1 MRRDDP
7 RVPEARAIPLAE
19 VVARLDV
26 PGLHRTGHELVGPCP
41 VCGGSDR
48 FGVNARK
55 GVWQCRRCGGKGDG
69 IALVRFVLGCDFVAA
84 LDWLVGQ
91 ACVQIDPAEAAR
103 RAAERARAKAA
114 AEARA
119 EKERRDAIAQAVAI
133 WKQGEPG
140 ERSPTV
146 RAYLSLRGLTSDL
159 LPVVP
164 PTLRYHPDL
173 PYTIRDAER
182 GGWKRVH
189 SGPAMLAAIQAPDGR
204 VTAVHRTWIDLRQP
218 KGKARITADG
228 RDLPAKKVLGSKKGG
243 AIRLSTAAPVM
254 VMGEGIETTLTAMV
268 TGTCAPA
275 AYWAGV
281 DLGNMA
287 GRARPAPGKRR
298 GDLPDMS
305 DAEALVPPLGTTRL
319 VYVMDGD
326 SDPAS
331 TRAQLLTGLRRA
343 MIARP
348 GLTGHILPVPVGRD
362 LNDLLMG
369 AA

>member
-7 RVPEARAIPLAE
+7 RVPEAQAIPLAE

-48 FGVNARK
+48 FGVNTRK

-84 LDWLVGQ
+84 LDWLVG
-91 ACVQIDPAEAAR
+91 AADVQIDPAEAAR
-103 RAAERARAKAA
+103 RAKERAKARAA

-119 EKERRDAIAQAVAI
+119 DKERRDAIAYALSI
-133 WKQGEPG
+133 WKQGEPAEG
-140 ERSPTV
+140 TAV
-146 RAYLSLRGLTSDL
+146 RAYLERRGFTRDM

-173 PYTIRDAER
+173 PYMIRDKDR
-182 GGWKRVH
+182 GGWRRVH
-189 SGPAMLAAIQAPDGR
+189 SGPAMLAAVQAPDGR
-204 VTAVHRTWIDLRQP
+204 VTAVHRTWLDLGQT

-228 RDLPAKKVLGSKKGG
+228 RDWNAKKTLGSKKGG

-287 GRARPAPGKRR
+287 GRARPVPGKRR

-305 DAEALVPPLGTTRL
+305 DAEAFVPPPGTTRL